1 MRFELLLN
9 KISTVMHL
17 IFEYWVDHTKNGNGK
32 DIKKVSKIVP
42 MNHFSQFKNVL
53 MIWNFASE
61 FLRFIEKK
69 KKTQEKAGNK
79 QKKKKK

>member
-53 MIWNFASE
+53 MI
-61 FLRFIEKK
+61 
-69 KKTQEKAGNK
+69 
-79 QKKKKK
+79 